1 MKVEKEILM
10 GQIPGLYA
18 VGEILLDKE
27 LYYAAASE
35 NRGGGLYL
43 VHSMTKEISEL
54 QGCQGGV
61 MAVLG
66 AAQERA
72 ILCIEEFYPVFDS
85 AGAKIVKAELERTGK
100 GWAAMYSSSSLPFAI
115 LP

>member
-10 GQIPGLYA
+10 EQIPGLYA

-43 VHSMTKEISEL
+43 VHSMTKEIS
-54 QGCQGGV
+54 
-61 MAVLG
+61 
-66 AAQERA
+66 
-72 ILCIEEFYPVFDS
+72 
-85 AGAKIVKAELERTGK
+85 
-100 GWAAMYSSSSLPFAI
+100 
-115 LP
+115 

>member
-10 GQIPGLYA
+10 EQIPGLYA

-43 VHSMTKEISEL
+43 VHSMTKEISEI
-54 QGCQGGV
+54 QGCQG
-61 MAVLG
+61 VLTCEKRHPWTEDCIDPCEFQSDKQCIIRMG
-66 AAQERA
+66 GHEYER
-72 ILCIEEFYPVFDS
+72 
-85 AGAKIVKAELERTGK
+85 K
-100 GWAAMYSSSSLPFAI
+100 
-115 LP
+115 